1 MVLATTPKSPAI
13 QAERMEDL
21 IWSIEGADVL
31 MKGLA
36 FEKRDS
42 DGPATVETLSQRKE
56 KSGIRIEKSSSGS
69 AARVPRCFPVA
80 LSWIEWIDGWLRER
94 EMKIAVLGFGNVGA
108 QLGRLWLAK
117 GHEVTA
123 GLREGS
129 KDRQKALDLGV
140 SVALPADAVK
150 DAEVIAIAL
159 PWTAVES
166 TLKDLSLDGKVVI
179 DAVNPLNGELNV
191 IVPPAGSAGLA
202 IASWARGARVVKA
215 FNTIGAGLMGDA
227 AFDMMY
233 CGDDSAA
240 KTIVRD
246 LIADTGMRPVDVG
259 PLSNSRYLEQIAGL
273 WVDLAV
279 KGRLQGAFGFNLHR
293 K

>member
-1 MVLATTPKSPAI
+1 
-13 QAERMEDL
+13 
-21 IWSIEGADVL
+21 
-31 MKGLA
+31 
-36 FEKRDS
+36 
-42 DGPATVETLSQRKE
+42 
-56 KSGIRIEKSSSGS
+56 
-69 AARVPRCFPVA
+69 
-80 LSWIEWIDGWLRER
+80 
-94 EMKIAVLGFGNVGA
+94 MKIAVLGFGNVGA
-108 QLGRLWLAK
+108 QLGRLWAAK
-117 GHEVTA
+117 GHDVTA

-215 FNTIGAGLMGDA
+215 FNTIGAALMGDA

-233 CGDDSAA
+233 CGDDVEA
-240 KTIVRD
+240 KAIVRD

-259 PLSNSRYLEQIAGL
+259 PLSNSRYLEQLAGL

-279 KGRLQGAFGFNLHR
+279 KGRVQGPFGFNLHR